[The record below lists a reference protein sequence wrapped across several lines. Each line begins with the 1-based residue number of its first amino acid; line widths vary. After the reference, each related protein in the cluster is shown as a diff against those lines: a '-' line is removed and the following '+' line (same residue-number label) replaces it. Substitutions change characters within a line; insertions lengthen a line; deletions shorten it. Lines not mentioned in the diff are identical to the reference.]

1 MLAKH
6 KPNDIECILPKKN
19 VIAYCGVW
27 YSQYVSQ
34 VLKPD
39 WFFNQNC
46 WSYGP

>member
-6 KPNDIECILPKKN
+6 KPNDIECILLKKKRN
-19 VIAYCGVW
+19 SLLSIW

-39 WFFNQNC
+39 F
-46 WSYGP
+46 